1 MKKNLILQLLICL
14 ILISTQAFSQILKLN
29 LTASPEGVCEGDSAT
44 LRVTFIPGVNQPRQ
58 VTYKW
63 TANPPTAFF
72 PDNSYPTV
80 KVKPNVKTTFTIMV
94 TNVDIP
100 TDTLS
105 GKITVAVTPRPVAFA
120 GKDTVLCV
128 NARYTM
134 DPDVKY
140 GTIFRWNHNG
150 KGSYND
156 PTKLRAIYIP
166 APGETGWI
174 KHTLTVTDYE
184 FCHEVKDSLM
194 LGYIEPPFAEI
205 KPPVKQNIC
214 LDTKYLLTVDTKNNP
229 AVKVKWRK
237 DSGYGKILDSE
248 STTMTYMPDPYDHGT
263 VLFIVD
269 AYSGGC
275 HNADSISVPIA
286 PIIFEYIPP
295 SLTFCEGK
303 TEFLYVTLC
312 SGCKYKWS
320 TGDTTNYIKLTPTK
334 NTTLMVEVTNRE
346 GCYRKDTVDITVV
359 KSPVIDTISR
369 TDPKLEIITVFPPGE
384 GTYAFKV
391 NGQVKQNTTSNVFD
405 YSAYSASADTV
416 YVKVTNLL
424 GCDAEDNF
432 PIPKM
437 KCPNAFSPNGDGIND
452 ILLQGRKITVFD
464 RTEKILY
471 QGWDG
476 WDGTLNGRQMP
487 EGTYFYIIFD
497 KDNKVYCKTPVTILR
512 KILTK

>member
-1 MKKNLILQLLICL
+1 MKKNLIIQFFICL
-14 ILISTQAFSQILKLN
+14 MLLSTQAFPQILKLN
-29 LTASPEGVCEGDSAT
+29 LSASPEGVCEGDSSI
-44 LRVTFIPGVNQPRQ
+44 LRVTYISGVNQPRL
-58 VTYKW
+58 VIYKW
-63 TANPPTAFF
+63 TASPATAFF
-72 PDNSYPTV
+72 PDDSYPTV
-80 KVKPNVKTTFTIMV
+80 KVKPNVKTTFKIMV
-94 TNVDIP
+94 TNADNP
-100 TDTLS
+100 LDTLS
-105 GKITVAVTPRPVAFA
+105 GKITVAVTSRPLAFA
-120 GKDTVLCV
+120 GRDTILCI
-128 NARYTM
+128 NTRYTM

-140 GTIFRWNHNG
+140 GTIFKWTHNG
-150 KGSYND
+150 KGSYSD
-156 PTKLRAIYIP
+156 ATKLRATYIP

-174 KHTLTVTDYE
+174 KHVLSVMDYE
-184 FCHEVKDSLM
+184 FCHEVKDSMM
-194 LGYIEPPFAEI
+194 LGYVEPPSVEI

-237 DSGYGKILDSE
+237 VSGFGEILNSE

-275 HNADSISVPIA
+275 HNADSISVPIS

-295 SLTFCEGK
+295 GLNFCEGK
-303 TEFLYVTLC
+303 TEFLCVTPC
-312 SGCKYKWS
+312 PGCKYKWS
-320 TGDTTNYIKLTPTK
+320 TGDTTNCILITPTK
-334 NTTLMVEVTNRE
+334 NTSLTIEVTNRE
-346 GCYRKDTVDITVV
+346 GCYRKDTIDIKVN
-359 KSPVIDTISR
+359 KSPVIDSISR
-369 TDPKLEIITVFPPGE
+369 KDPKLDIITVFPPGE
-384 GTYAFKV
+384 GKYAFGV
-391 NGQVKQNTTSNVFD
+391 LGQVRQNTTSNVFD
-405 YSAYSASADTV
+405 YSAFSATADTV
-416 YVKVTNLL
+416 YVKVTNEF
-424 GCDAEDNF
+424 GCDDNLPY

-497 KDNKVYCKTPVTILR
+497 KDNKVYCKTPVTLLREILS
-512 KILTK
+512 K